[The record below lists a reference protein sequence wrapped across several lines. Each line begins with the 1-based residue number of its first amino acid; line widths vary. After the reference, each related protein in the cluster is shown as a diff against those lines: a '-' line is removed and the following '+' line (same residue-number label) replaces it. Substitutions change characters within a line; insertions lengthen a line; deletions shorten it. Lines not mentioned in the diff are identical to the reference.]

1 MQIDKKL
8 IEEIIGQETLAFMDS
23 NISLNEK
30 TLMFSSHSLF
40 NFQQIENGEFNN
52 IINIKRANDFLD
64 INTYFKTINQK
75 LLTGGKFFVLVET
88 YELRKNRI
96 LNKFPFPIN
105 YLYYFLDFLLTRVS
119 PKLWLTKKL
128 YYYLSVGKGLVISK
142 TEILGRL
149 YFNGFEIVTYQNID
163 NKMCIVV
170 QKIKNPDYTEIP
182 DYGMVF
188 KQVRIGFEG
197 KRIHFYKLRTMH
209 PYAEHIQGYM
219 FDKYGSANGDKVI
232 DDFRVPTWGKILRK
246 FWLDEV
252 PMLVNFL
259 KGEIKLVGVRP
270 LSPHKYY
277 SYPEALQQK
286 RILVKPGLVPPFY
299 ADLPETQEAFYETE
313 DKYLDAYLKS
323 PFKTDFN
330 YFFKSVGNILFKKAR
345 SK

>member
-1 MQIDKKL
+1 
-8 IEEIIGQETLAFMDS
+8 MDS

>member
-1 MQIDKKL
+1 MRIDKKL

-149 YFNGFEIVTYQNID
+149 YFNGFEVVAYKNIND
-163 NKMCIVV
+163 KMCIVV
-170 QKIKNPDYTEIP
+170 QKTKNPDYTEIP

-188 KQVRIGFEG
+188 KQVRIGFQG

-246 FWLDEV
+246 FWLDEL

-323 PFKTDFN
+323 PLKTDFH